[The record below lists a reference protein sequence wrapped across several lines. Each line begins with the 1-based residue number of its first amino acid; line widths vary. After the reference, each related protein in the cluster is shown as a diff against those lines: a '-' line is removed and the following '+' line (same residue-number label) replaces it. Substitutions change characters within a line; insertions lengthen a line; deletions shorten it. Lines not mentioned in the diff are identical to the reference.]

1 MNPMPKQA
9 NLMFISY
16 IQPPK
21 TLEGKGSSAKKKK
34 SIARKQ
40 IQQIQVLRNVQ
51 DIPDEAINTAD

>member
-34 SIARKQ
+34 HSKKANIANPGSKKCTRYS
-40 IQQIQVLRNVQ
+40 
-51 DIPDEAINTAD
+51 